1 MKKVRINIGKK
12 RTGVLDF
19 ELYFIAEPVFG
30 STLAA
35 ICHHEQT
42 TVPRFIQLVTEV
54 VESKGLDT
62 DGLYRVSGNLSSIQ
76 RIRCQVD
83 QGNWYKFKYKLQI
96 ILFGNITSFSTISQN
111 HCSVL
116 IHVRI
121 RLQIARKDLFTLL
134 YMNLQE
140 YIRHCFNIAE

>member
-1 MKKVRINIGKK
+1 MVNIGILK
-12 RTGVLDF
+12 RFDW
-19 ELYFIAEPVFG
+19 YFIAEPVFG

-42 TVPRFIQLVTEV
+42 AVPRFIQLITEV

-83 QGNWYKFKYKLQI
+83 QGIFHLQI
-96 ILFGNITSFSTISQN
+96 KKI
-111 HCSVL
+111 
-116 IHVRI
+116 
-121 RLQIARKDLFTLL
+121 
-134 YMNLQE
+134 
-140 YIRHCFNIAE
+140 